1 MCNTLLIHQIIS
13 VGLCTVAKHSNLI
26 SIQLLKDS
34 IMWDWDVQAA
44 WNPTLD
50 FASVEMF
57 IVNDI

>member
-1 MCNTLLIHQIIS
+1 M
-13 VGLCTVAKHSNLI
+13 VAEHSNLI

-44 WNPTLD
+44 WNSTLD

-57 IVNDI
+57 IVNDM